1 MYINWTKRLQ
11 TVKRLRWYEVD
22 TIIDVL
28 YKLQETIFLTPGKIS
43 INYMPHFEP
52 VQPLFDQKKRFP
64 EGKAYL
70 CDGIGDWTIKFHH
83 LKLVFALIAYP
94 NRLERQYLNIKTKG
108 DAELFLLE
116 IIDDMLSSMEQDL
129 NIFDQ
134 VEFEMYYDLQWS
146 VVGSG
151 DGDNDNQQMDLNN
164 ITESSSAFLAK
175 SEGGGDATI
184 ACGSSGSGAFSSINR
199 SNITHIPLP
208 LSFPPTSSPANDPK
222 YENNNNSSVSLG
234 PANIASDLPTTSN
247 NAPTAD
253 VAITSVTPNNKTDNA
268 AAALY
273 TCIDVYVI
281 LTY

>member
-11 TVKRLRWYEVD
+11 TAKRLRWYEVD

-64 EGKAYL
+64 KGKTYL

-83 LKLVFALIAYP
+83 LKLVFAMIAYP

-146 VVGSG
+146 SVGSG
-151 DGDNDNQQMDLNN
+151 YGDNANQKVNLNN
-164 ITESSSAFLAK
+164 MAESSSSFLAK
-175 SEGGGDATI
+175 SEGGGGDATMTY
-184 ACGSSGSGAFSSINR
+184 GSGGSAIFSSMNR
-199 SNITHIPLP
+199 SNRIHIPLP
-208 LSFPPTSSPANDPK
+208 SSSSPPSSPVNDPK
-222 YENNNNSSVSLG
+222 FDNNKNNNSNKSNNNNNNSISSIPL
-234 PANIASDLPTTSN
+234 DPTSTATDQPITSN
-247 NAPTAD
+247 NTPTVDA
-253 VAITSVTPNNKTDNA
+253 ALTSVVPQ
-268 AAALY
+268 
-273 TCIDVYVI
+273 
-281 LTY
+281 